1 MDDNKKLV
9 LIGGGGHCKSV
20 LDSVIRLGCFSEIV
34 ITDYAIPAGQTIL
47 GRKIVGNDEIFL
59 ELYAKGFRYAFVAM
73 GSIESTDKRRAAF
86 LRAERIGFSFPTII
100 DSSAV
105 VADSAFIGAGVYIGK
120 NAVVNAEAV
129 IGDMAIINTGAIIEH
144 DCKVGKFTHVA
155 VGAVA
160 CGNSEIGKDVFVG
173 AKAVIIQGVKVGMK
187 SIIGA
192 GSTVLGDVVPNSVV
206 VGIVRGS
213 DNDNMNTMG
222 R

>member
-1 MDDNKKLV
+1 MP
-9 LIGGGGHCKSV
+9 H
-20 LDSVIRLGCFSEIV
+20 
-34 ITDYAIPAGQTIL
+34 
-47 GRKIVGNDEIFL
+47 
-59 ELYAKGFRYAFVAM
+59 
-73 GSIESTDKRRAAF
+73 
-86 LRAERIGFSFPTII
+86 
-100 DSSAV
+100 
-105 VADSAFIGAGVYIGK
+105 
-120 NAVVNAEAV
+120 
-129 IGDMAIINTGAIIEH
+129 
-144 DCKVGKFTHVA
+144 A

-192 GSTVLGDVVPNSVV
+192 GSIVLGDVVPNSVV